1 MTSRILIP
9 FALAVCLCA
18 PPAIGP
24 ACAAEGA
31 PDDPTALPTMDVGDL
46 WHAVRHQAAGAIDPN
61 DPVVTAHNR
70 YLVVAPTIGSK
81 PTTGLTAGLNTNVAF
96 FTGDPDSTH
105 ISAVSGGVRLSQKG
119 QVLSGV
125 RYSVF
130 TPDDGWFIQGDNRL
144 SWSSLTT
151 YALGTVATATGA
163 ENVKF
168 DGLRL
173 YETAYRRVRPG
184 LFYGVGVNVNAHA
197 NVRPGDGTLPPWD
210 ASAYTDY
217 NRRHGFSNTQQ
228 TSSGTSV
235 ALMYDTRDNAINPR
249 SGALA
254 STTYRTFFASLGSSS
269 TWQEVS
275 FDARTYRRLTAD
287 GRRTLALWTM
297 GDFVA
302 GGIAPYWDLPAIA
315 ADGRSARGYG
325 EGRYRGE
332 HLVYG
337 EVEYRSAITSNGLLG
352 FVTFLNTTTI
362 SSADR
367 HERLFSSY
375 APGAGAGL
383 RVLLNK
389 RSRTN
394 LCADYGFGKAQSRGF
409 YLALQEAF

>member
-1 MTSRILIP
+1 MKARLLIP
-9 FALAVCLCA
+9 FALAVCLA
-18 PPAIGP
+18 GSAVSAG
-24 ACAAEGA
+24 AADGA
-31 PDDPTALPTMDVGDL
+31 PDDAASPPTVDVGDL
-46 WHAVRHQAAGAIDPN
+46 WHAVRHQADGDVDPN
-61 DPVVTAHNR
+61 DPAIASHSR
-70 YLVVAPTIGSK
+70 YLVLAPTIGSK
-81 PTTGLTAGLNTNVAF
+81 PTTGLTAGFNTNVAF
-96 FTGDPDSTH
+96 FTGDPESTH
-105 ISAVSGGVRLSQKG
+105 ISAVSGGLRLSQKG

-144 SWSSLTT
+144 SWSSLNT
-151 YALGTVATATGA
+151 YALGTVATGVGS

-168 DGLRL
+168 DAVRL
-173 YETAYRRVRPG
+173 YETAYRRLRPG
-184 LFYGVGVNVNAHA
+184 LFYGIGLNVNAHA
-197 NVRPGDGTLPPWD
+197 NVRPGDGAVAPWD
-210 ASAYTDY
+210 ASAYADY
-217 NRRHGFSNTQQ
+217 NRRHGFSNSRQM
-228 TSSGTSV
+228 SSGTSMSF
-235 ALMYDTRDNAINPR
+235 MYDTRDNAINPR

-254 STTYRTFFASLGSSS
+254 STTYRTFVTALGSSAS
-269 TWQEVS
+269 WQELS

-287 GRRTLALWTM
+287 GRRTLAFWTM

-337 EVEYRSAITSNGLLG
+337 EIEYRSAITSNGLLG
-352 FVTFLNTTTI
+352 FVTFLNATTI
-362 SSADR
+362 SSVDR
-367 HERLFSSY
+367 GERLFGSY
-375 APGAGAGL
+375 APAAGAGL